1 MDSAG
6 RAARRRIP
14 RKGRTPLAS
23 VDAPLQASVQAT
35 QWPGISR
42 DFGPL

>member
-14 RKGRTPLAS
+14 RTGRTPLAA
-23 VDAPLQASVQAT
+23 VDAPVQSSVQAT
-35 QWPGISR
+35 LWPGISR